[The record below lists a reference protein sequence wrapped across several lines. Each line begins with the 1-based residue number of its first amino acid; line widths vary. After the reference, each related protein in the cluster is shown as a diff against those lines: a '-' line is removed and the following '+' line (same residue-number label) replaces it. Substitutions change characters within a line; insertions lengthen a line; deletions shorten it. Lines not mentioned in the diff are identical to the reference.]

1 MSPAEPSSNASRSP
15 PRSSATA
22 YCPRAGWMHLAG
34 PVENG
39 WRVVNVVP
47 SRQES
52 ENFAREQ
59 LLPALRP
66 QRTRRLRRGSSFAL
80 AAWSR
85 FKEVRPNT
93 PIRTKVGLPNRARD
107 HHHLSQRLHQPD
119 LSAEA
124 LDPEVIR
131 RYQCVA
137 TGEKYLL
144 SPIRTDP
151 ADRCQND
158 KGASLR
164 QSERVACRRSAT

>member
-1 MSPAEPSSNASRSP
+1 
-15 PRSSATA
+15 
-22 YCPRAGWMHLAG
+22 MHLAG

-47 SRQES
+47 SQQES
-52 ENFAREQ
+52 EDFAREQ

-66 QRTRRLRRGSSFAL
+66 QRTRRLRRGGASFAL

-119 LSAEA
+119 LW
-124 LDPEVIR
+124 L
-131 RYQCVA
+131 
-137 TGEKYLL
+137 
-144 SPIRTDP
+144 
-151 ADRCQND
+151 
-158 KGASLR
+158 
-164 QSERVACRRSAT
+164 RRSTRR

>member
-1 MSPAEPSSNASRSP
+1 
-15 PRSSATA
+15 
-22 YCPRAGWMHLAG
+22 MHLAG

-85 FKEVRPNT
+85 FKEVT
-93 PIRTKVGLPNRARD
+93 VLT
-107 HHHLSQRLHQPD
+107 SRL
-119 LSAEA
+119 A
-124 LDPEVIR
+124 
-131 RYQCVA
+131 
-137 TGEKYLL
+137 
-144 SPIRTDP
+144 P
-151 ADRCQND
+151 AAPGGGR
-158 KGASLR
+158 
-164 QSERVACRRSAT
+164 

>member
-1 MSPAEPSSNASRSP
+1 MAVAVTVDVPGRTEQQCQQIAAKIVRDSMLPE
-15 PRSSATA
+15 
-22 YCPRAGWMHLAG
+22 GWLDAPG
-34 PVENG
+34 RPENG

-47 SRQES
+47 SQQES
-52 ENFAREQ
+52 EDFAREQ

-119 LSAEA
+119 LS
-124 LDPEVIR
+124 
-131 RYQCVA
+131 
-137 TGEKYLL
+137 G
-144 SPIRTDP
+144 
-151 ADRCQND
+151 
-158 KGASLR
+158 
-164 QSERVACRRSAT
+164 